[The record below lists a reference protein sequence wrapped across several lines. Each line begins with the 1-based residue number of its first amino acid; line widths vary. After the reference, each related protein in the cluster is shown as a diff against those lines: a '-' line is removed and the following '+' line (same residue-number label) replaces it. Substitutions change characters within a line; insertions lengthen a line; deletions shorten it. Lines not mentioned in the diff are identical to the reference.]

1 MLIKNNL
8 IGARG
13 VFQWQSTFLANIM
26 GLESVPKANQT
37 NLVFQVLSNLK
48 KKAAWFTS
56 ESYKKNIP

>member
-13 VFQWQSTFLANIM
+13 AVQWQSTFLANM
-26 GLESVPKANQT
+26 SLESVPKANQT

-48 KKAAWFTS
+48 KKAA
-56 ESYKKNIP
+56 